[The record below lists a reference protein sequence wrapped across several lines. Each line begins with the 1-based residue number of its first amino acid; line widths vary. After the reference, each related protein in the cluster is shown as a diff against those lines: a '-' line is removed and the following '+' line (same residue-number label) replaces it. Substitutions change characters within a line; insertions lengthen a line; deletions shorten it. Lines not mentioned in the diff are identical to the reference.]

1 MSRRLGLLKITLG
14 ALGCGLILN
23 LAPAFGAERIV
34 FHGKLD
40 LPILDLP
47 FYISIKISKLET
59 YANKG
64 IGLQNLLTIPYNSKG
79 DRVQALIELRRL
91 FKYLEREKILE
102 LFEEVIQTE
111 SRSQIDSAK
120 AIRAAIIGAAAD
132 DSNDFTA
139 LEVLRHFPTT
149 SIVVNLD
156 KGPELNSKVLSKL
169 EEFLE
174 IARANNDRLEEG
186 ITLLAFGSYYAGMNQ
201 PYKAIQTSKRALEIF
216 EKEEV
221 DFDAGKA
228 LTLTTLGAAN
238 DLLDKNE
245 TALMYYQKAEEIYQ
259 ARESN
264 QGSLSSAENLIFSLP
279 EVVQLIDQYAGEE
292 ILYQY
297 IRMID

>member
-14 ALGCGLILN
+14 ALGCWLILN
-23 LAPAFGAERIV
+23 LTPALGAERIV
-34 FHGKLD
+34 FRGWLD

-79 DRVQALIELRRL
+79 DRVQTLIELRRL
-91 FKYLEREKILE
+91 FKYLEREEILE

-111 SRSQIDSAK
+111 SRSKVDSAK
-120 AIRAAIIGAAAD
+120 AIRAAIILAAAD
-132 DSNDFTA
+132 DSSDFTA
-139 LEVLRHFPTT
+139 LEVLRHFPTN
-149 SIVVNLD
+149 SIMVDLA

-174 IARANNDRLEEG
+174 IARANNNRLEEG
-186 ITLLAFGSYYAGMNQ
+186 ITLLGFGSYYAGMNQ

-238 DLLDKNE
+238 YLLDKNE
-245 TALMYYQKAEEIYQ
+245 IALMYYQKAQEIYQ
-259 ARESN
+259 ERESN
-264 QGSLSSAENLIFSLP
+264 QGTLSAAENLNFSLP